1 MDDKKLFA
9 LINLLYKKTE
19 SGLLQWSVSGT
30 SDSDWGTLIDPF
42 WVVISNRKA
51 SGITFQV
58 LKNSEIYINV
68 CTAEGT
74 LSKLYNLVKDKV
86 SPENKVID
94 QLIQKLADIQH
105 EYPDSYYKD

>member
-9 LINLLYKKTE
+9 LINILYEKTE
-19 SGLLQWSVSGT
+19 SGLIQWSVSGT

-42 WVVISNRKA
+42 WVVISNREP

-58 LKNSEIYINV
+58 LKNSEIYINI
-68 CTAEGT
+68 CTAQCT

-94 QLIQKLADIQH
+94 QLIQKLEKVQ
-105 EYPDSYYKD
+105 PYYNGKD